1 MAIGSAVPWELP
13 LRVNLANSI
22 PAASDTLGSSIKALS
37 MLEYRTFTRLIE
49 KLGVAGIGAKPNLEV
64 SLSPSEMYAPT

>member
-22 PAASDTLGSSIKALS
+22 PAASDTLGSSIKGLP
-37 MLEYRTFTRLIE
+37 LEYRTFTRLIK
-49 KLGVAGIGAKPNLEV
+49 KLGVTGIGAKPNLEV
-64 SLSPSEMYAPT
+64 PRCPWLMYAPA